1 MNKTTKNITIV
12 SVYAHWIGL
21 DSPKLIGELLADQVR
36 GNLNISFQYN
46 SDWVE
51 YIQKNQISLDPQLSL
66 DTWPQYLEQSKPN
79 FNFLLD
85 SSPDRWGRQ
94 LMIKNEALQTY
105 PKTLNELDFLLGVN
119 DFTRL
124 GALRFKIGDSDF
136 LDNSSNSVPPLADL
150 RELEATSKEYEC
162 HVDENSQR
170 HSKII
175 KRLVDPG
182 SSLGGARPKANIKDT
197 DNSLWIAK
205 FPSIDD
211 TCDKGA
217 WEMVMHELA
226 NLAGI
231 KTPEAKLINFSG
243 DYHTYLS
250 KRFDRTND
258 NSRIHFASAMT
269 LLNQNEGANHT
280 SGTSYFDFIDILS
293 KMGSNK
299 STDLNQ
305 LWRRIVFSICVSN
318 TDDHLRNHGFI
329 LTPTG
334 WELSPA
340 YDINPNPSGRGLSLN
355 INDKSNA
362 LSLQLAMDIAPYFKI
377 PKIAEKK
384 IINEI
389 VNIVKEWRVVAK
401 KFHIRASEQS
411 QMAEAFK
418 AAIIIP

>member
-1 MNKTTKNITIV
+1 MNKTTKNVTIV
-12 SVYAHWIGL
+12 SVYANWIGL
-21 DSPKLIGELLADQVR
+21 DNPRLIGELLTDQVR
-36 GNLNISFQYN
+36 GNINISFQYN
-46 SDWVE
+46 SEWIE

-94 LMIKNEALQTY
+94 LMIKNEALKAY

-124 GALRFKIGDSDF
+124 GALRFKIGDSEF
-136 LDNSSNSVPPLADL
+136 LDDNANSVPPLADL
-150 RELEATSKEYEC
+150 RELEATSNEYEQQ
-162 HVDENSQR
+162 VNESSQR
-170 HSKII
+170 YSKII

-197 DNSLWIAK
+197 DGSLWIAK
-205 FPSIDD
+205 FPSIED

-258 NSRIHFASAMT
+258 NKRIHFASAMT
-269 LLNQNEGANHT
+269 LLNQSEGANHT
-280 SGTSYFDFIDILS
+280 SGASYFDFIDILS
-293 KMGSNK
+293 KIGSNK
-299 STDLNQ
+299 SADLNQ

-355 INDKSNA
+355 INDRSNA
-362 LSLQLAMDIAPYFKI
+362 LSLQIVMNIAPYFGITKGS
-377 PKIAEKK
+377 EKK
-384 IINEI
+384 LINEI
-389 VNIVKEWRVVAK
+389 VNIVKEWRIVAK

-411 QMAEAFK
+411 QMADAFK